1 MKLTKR
7 LLLICLTAVL
17 ASGLSILT
25 TGLIVNAYVQSLLAG
40 FGIPLDVPA
49 PGLTGVVRGMIGL
62 KGEEQETGTAGAAS
76 GNSGK
81 VEGANRANG
90 AGGANGADGV
100 GGSDR
105 AGEADGANGAG
116 GANGTGGADGAD
128 QTAGAANT
136 PEASGRTAGNAAD
149 ADHSVG
155 ADNAGKPSSGADD
168 APDGALPVMGGVSDE
183 DSSPELVMTPD
194 AIGDI
199 KDNLPADEKLQIFN
213 ILMTK
218 LPQTEMQT
226 ISALMEG
233 GLTHEE
239 MKEIQ
244 DIVSKH
250 VEPEE
255 YEKLMK
261 MIQGGAAVPLT
272 EE

>member
-1 MKLTKR
+1 MKITKR

-25 TGLIVNAYVQSLLAG
+25 TGLIVNAYVQSLLTG

-49 PGLTGVVRGMIGL
+49 PGLTGMVRGMIGL
-62 KGEEQETGTAGAAS
+62 KGEDQGTGTAGTAS
-76 GNSGK
+76 GNSDRA
-81 VEGANRANG
+81 EATNGADG
-90 AGGANGADGV
+90 AGGAGGAD
-100 GGSDR
+100 
-105 AGEADGANGAG
+105 GAG
-116 GANGTGGADGAD
+116 GAGGAD
-128 QTAGAANT
+128 QTAGGANT
-136 PEASGRTAGNAAD
+136 PGASGGAAGNAAN
-149 ADHSVG
+149 
-155 ADNAGKPSSGADD
+155 ADNPAGAVDAGKHSSGGEE
-168 APDGALPVMGGVSDE
+168 APDGALPVMGGVTE
-183 DSSPELVMTPD
+183 ADSSPELVMTPD

-233 GLTHEE
+233 GLTHDE
-239 MKEIQ
+239 MEEIQ